1 MSLPGLTCLF
11 CTAVA
16 ASAALSPSLVIQGG
30 TVFDAV
36 NGVSLRDRV
45 IAIRGNRIAAVQ
57 SAGESL
63 PIPRDAKVIDA
74 HGKYLIP
81 GLIDGHVH
89 LMHILNA
96 CHMTGDEI
104 LPLFLAA
111 GVTSVRDAGD
121 AIVVQKLLARYAD
134 EHPTLCPGIFLC
146 TPLIDGAPAYH
157 PDVSRSITDP
167 NEVPAFIDDMAG
179 WGVATVKLY
188 VRVKREVAR
197 KVISEAH
204 RHGLPVTAHLG
215 SISAQDAMADG
226 IDCLEHIWSA
236 WYSAFPT
243 DDPAVKPRMD
253 LNNPAA
259 QSLVQQM
266 ATKRVMLC
274 PTLTVFRNMLYLC
287 DLPEV
292 HEHPDN
298 AVVPARLLRN
308 WTSYRA
314 SRGFNAGNREPRARE
329 FAKYKELTGML
340 HRGGVTLL
348 AGTDTPEPYCPPGFS
363 LLQELELLVES
374 GLTPAAA
381 LQAATVNNARA
392 LRQDKDLG
400 SIEAGKLADIVLLD
414 ADPLA
419 DIRNVRRIAY
429 VIRNGKMC
437 RPKELLKAVPAD

>member
-1 MSLPGLTCLF
+1 
-11 CTAVA
+11 
-16 ASAALSPSLVIQGG
+16 LVIQGG

-36 NGVSLRDRV
+36 KGVSVRDRV
-45 IAIRGNRIAAVQ
+45 IMIRGNRIAAVQ
-57 SAGESL
+57 SAGQSVTM
-63 PIPRDAKVIDA
+63 PPDAKVIDA
-74 HGKYLIP
+74 RGKYLIP

-89 LMHILNA
+89 LMHVLNG

-121 AIVVQKLLARYAD
+121 AIVAQKLLARYAD
-134 EHPTLCPGIFLC
+134 EHPTLSPRIFLC

-167 NEVPAFIDDMAG
+167 NEVPAYIEDMAA

-188 VRVKREVAR
+188 VRVKREVAC
-197 KVISEAH
+197 KVIEEAH

-215 SISAQDAMADG
+215 SISAQAAISDG

-236 WYSAFPT
+236 WYSAFPPN
-243 DDPAVKPRMD
+243 DAGVKSRMD

-266 ATKRVMLC
+266 AMKKVMLC

-287 DLPEV
+287 DLSEV
-292 HEHPDN
+292 HGHPDN
-298 AVVPARLLRN
+298 AVVPARLKKN
-308 WTSYRA
+308 WSSYRA
-314 SRGFNAGNREPRARE
+314 SRGFNAANRAPRAKE
-329 FAKYKELTGML
+329 FGKYKELTGML
-340 HRGGVTLL
+340 HRAGVTLL

-363 LLQELELLVES
+363 LVQELELLVES

-381 LQAATVNNARA
+381 LQAATMNNARA
-392 LRQDKDLG
+392 LRQETNLG
-400 SIEAGKLADIVLLD
+400 SIEPGKLADIVVLD

-419 DIRNVRRIAY
+419 DIRNVRRIDY
-429 VIRNGKMC
+429 VIRNGLMC
-437 RPKELLKAVPAD
+437 RPKELLKAVPVD

>member
-1 MSLPGLTCLF
+1 MVSAGLMLLCF
-11 CTAVA
+11 AVA
-16 ASAALSPSLVIQGG
+16 ADVGLPPA
-30 TVFDAV
+30 
-36 NGVSLRDRV
+36 
-45 IAIRGNRIAAVQ
+45 IAIRGGVVFDATQGHMIGKRTVVIQGDRIVAVDPPDQ
-57 SAGESL
+57 STAVPPG
-63 PIPRDAKVIDA
+63 IQVIDA
-74 HGKYLIP
+74 RGKHLIP

-121 AIVVQKLLARYAD
+121 GIVAQKLLARYAD
-134 EHPTLCPGIFLC
+134 EHPSLCPRVFLC

-157 PDVSRSITDP
+157 RDVSRSITDP
-167 NEVPAFIDDMAG
+167 AEVPAFIDDMAG

-188 VRVKREVAR
+188 VGVKRDVAR
-197 KVISEAH
+197 KVIQEAH

-215 SISAQDAMADG
+215 GISAPDAISDG

-236 WYSAFPT
+236 WHSAFPPN
-243 DDPAVKPRMD
+243 DAQAKARMD
-253 LNNPAA
+253 LDNPTARDLVRTMAA
-259 QSLVQQM
+259 R
-266 ATKRVMLC
+266 KVMLC

-292 HEHPDN
+292 QKHPDN
-298 AVVPARLLRN
+298 QTVPARLKKN
-308 WTSYRA
+308 WSDYRA
-314 SRGFNAGNREPRARE
+314 SKTFNAANREPRARE
-329 FAKYKELTGML
+329 FGKYRELTGML

-381 LQAATVNNARA
+381 LQAATIDNARA
-392 LRQDKDLG
+392 LKQEKHLG
-400 SIEAGKLADIVLLD
+400 SIETGKLADIVILD
-414 ADPLA
+414 ANPLT
-419 DIRNVRRIAY
+419 DIKNVRRIHS
-429 VIRNGKMC
+429 VIRSGLIC
-437 RPKELLKAVPAD
+437 RPKDVLKAVPAD